1 MKIFIKHSPN
11 FEEKKKRHIKYIIL
25 HYTNLPS
32 TQASLKYLLNK
43 RNKVSAHYLIDPNGK
58 ILSLVEEKNIAWHAG
73 ISSWKKDKN
82 LNKNSIGIELQN
94 TGVAGKYEK
103 FNVKQIAVL
112 EKLIKDIQMR
122 HGVSTT
128 HNKFDMPLA
137 ILAGDVLYSKAY
149 HTISSKSKL
158 SPNHTTQLVTKL
170 SKACVEICEGQV
182 DDVKLAENKRI
193 PTEKEYIK
201 MIEKKTA
208 VLFEVSCA
216 MGAICAK
223 RKEKDVKNLS
233 TFGRNLGIAFQI
245 TDDLIGIMG
254 DSKVTKKPVGND
266 IREGKKSLP
275 ILLAIRKARG
285 NDKKKILKVFGK
297 SKAAKKDVQTAVNTI
312 RSLGIEEEVRK
323 KALQY
328 ATKATK
334 SLDSYSGNDKKEML
348 SLLDFVVK
356 RSI

>member
-1 MKIFIKHSPN
+1 MKKTKQI
-11 FEEKKKRHIKYIIL
+11 EKNAKIV
-25 HYTNLPS
+25 N
-32 TQASLKYLLNK
+32 KYLNSKLKGNPKKLYDAAGHLIVNGGK
-43 RNKVSAHYLIDPNGK
+43 RLRPYMVIRSCQILGGKSSNAMIAASAVEMVHNFT
-58 ILSLVEEKNIAWHAG
+58 LVH
-73 ISSWKKDKN
+73 D
-82 LNKNSIGIELQN
+82 
-94 TGVAGKYEK
+94 
-103 FNVKQIAVL
+103 
-112 EKLIKDIQMR
+112 DIMDNDEMR
-122 HGVSTT
+122 HGVPTT

-193 PTEKEYIK
+193 PTEREYIK

-233 TFGRNLGIAFQI
+233 SFGRNLGIAFQI

-285 NDKKKILKVFGK
+285 SDKKKILKVFGK
-297 SKAAKKDVQTAVNTI
+297 SKAGKKDVQTAVNTI

-334 SLDSYSGNDKKEML
+334 SLDSYSGSDKNEMV

-356 RSI
+356 RSL